1 MNGFFF
7 FLVSFIHFPFIT
19 VGFFFVTLVKIFTT
33 TRIHLTQTVCV
44 NNFLTQRKIFSWFEL
59 VFSRN
64 IPFFSLSIFF
74 FQPKKKKK
82 SFYFSFIIRMSF
94 FSCFF
99 PVHTTQGNPHTQHI
113 RIGWWWWS
121 ITNNSCFAGY
131 TLCSHGWCFQRIR

>member
-44 NNFLTQRKIFSWFEL
+44 NNFLTPRKIFSWFEL

-64 IPFFSLSIFF
+64 IPFF
-74 FQPKKKKK
+74 
-82 SFYFSFIIRMSF
+82 FIIHILLPTRRKRKKVFIFLSLFECHF
-94 FSCFF
+94 FHVFS
-99 PVHTTQGNPHTQHI
+99 PVNTTTQGNPHTTYKNRMMMMMINHQ
-113 RIGWWWWS
+113 
-121 ITNNSCFAGY
+121 
-131 TLCSHGWCFQRIR
+131 